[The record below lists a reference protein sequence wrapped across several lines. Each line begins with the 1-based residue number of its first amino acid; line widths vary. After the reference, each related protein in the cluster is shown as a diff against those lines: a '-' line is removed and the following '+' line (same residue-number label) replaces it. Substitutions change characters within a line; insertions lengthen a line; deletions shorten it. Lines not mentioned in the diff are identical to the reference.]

1 MPRIGTISKA
11 RKSDRITTIQLNS
24 TTRDRLYQLK
34 FRKTYDDYINYL
46 MDLAERL
53 ETKGKRPRS
62 EGKMEAMVSMTKAW
76 AEQNVRWADG
86 RMKEIDIDGE

>member
-1 MPRIGTISKA
+1 MPRIPAKSKA
-11 RKSDRITTIQLNS
+11 SKNDRITTIQLNAS
-24 TTRDRLYQLK
+24 TRDRLYQLK

-53 ETKGKRPRS
+53 ENKGKRPRS

-76 AEQNVRWADG
+76 AERNVRWGDG
-86 RMKEIDIDGE
+86 RIKEIDLDGE